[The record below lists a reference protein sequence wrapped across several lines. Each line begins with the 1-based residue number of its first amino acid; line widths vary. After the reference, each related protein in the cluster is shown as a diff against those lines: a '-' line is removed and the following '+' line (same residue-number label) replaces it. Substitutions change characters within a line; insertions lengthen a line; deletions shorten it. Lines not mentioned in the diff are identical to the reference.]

1 MTITLEQ
8 MKEIISLCERL
19 NIPYEYN
26 AMYSFGEEKVCGHT
40 LEILA
45 TFDTNDIDEEDKRY
59 NEN

>member
-26 AMYSFGEEKVCGHT
+26 CMYSFFEEKVCGHT
-40 LEILA
+40 LEILT
-45 TFDTNDIDEEDKRY
+45 TFDTNDIDEEDRRY

>member
-19 NIPYEYN
+19 NIPYEYYS
-26 AMYSFGEEKVCGHT
+26 MYSVDEEKICGHT
-40 LEILA
+40 LEILD
-45 TFDTNDIDEEDKRY
+45 TFDTNDIDEEDRWY